1 MRILGIETSC
11 DETALAVVENG
22 KTILSNV
29 IGSQVDIH
37 ARYGGIV
44 PEVASRQHLLSM
56 IPIYQEAI
64 RQAGVKP
71 DTLDAISVTT
81 GPGLAGALLVGTNF
95 AKGLALALNLP
106 LLGINH
112 LEGHIYAAWLEEKFL
127 PDTQPGFPLMCL
139 IASGGH
145 TDLLCMQGHG
155 EYELIGRTVDD
166 AAGEAFDK
174 AARVLGL
181 GFPGGPHIQRIAES
195 AEKSEI
201 LPRAWLN
208 GTLNFSFSGLK
219 TATMHRAQLL
229 GIYPKKGEA
238 PLNPENIDKTHQMN
252 IAAGFQEAVVDVL
265 VTKTLQAA
273 TLYKCKGIILGGGVA
288 ANSMLRSEMEKRATL
303 RVLVPKPVLCTD
315 NGAMVAGAA
324 FFSNAPL
331 IKPSETLLDQDVIPQ
346 LRLG

>member
-22 KTILSNV
+22 KNILSNV
-29 IGSQVDIH
+29 IASQIDIH

-56 IPIYQEAI
+56 IPIYQETI
-64 RQAGVKP
+64 RQAGVQPK
-71 DTLDAISVTT
+71 TLDAIGVTT
-81 GPGLAGALLVGTNF
+81 GPGLAGSLLVGTNF

-106 LLGINH
+106 LVGINH
-112 LEGHIYAAWLEEKFL
+112 LEGHIYAAWLEDHYQ
-127 PDTQPGFPLMCL
+127 PDIVPGFPLMCL

-145 TDLLCMQGHG
+145 TDLLYMKTHG
-155 EYELIGRTVDD
+155 QYQLIGRTLDD

-181 GFPGGPHIQRIAES
+181 GFPGGPQIQRIAES
-195 AEKSEI
+195 ADTSEL
-201 LPRAWLN
+201 LPRAWLK
-208 GTLNFSFSGLK
+208 GTLDFSFSGLK
-219 TATMHRAQLL
+219 TATMQRAQLL
-229 GIYPKKGEA
+229 GIYPKKGED
-238 PLNPENIDKTHQMN
+238 PPKPETINKKHQMN

-265 VTKTLQAA
+265 VAKTLQAA
-273 TLYKCKGIILGGGVA
+273 TLYECNGIILGGGVA
-288 ANSMLRSEMEKRATL
+288 ANSMLRSEMDKRATIP
-303 RVLVPKPVLCTD
+303 VLVPKPVLCTD

-324 FFSNAPL
+324 YFSTRPF
-331 IKPSETLLDQDVIPQ
+331 IKPSETQLDQDVVPQ